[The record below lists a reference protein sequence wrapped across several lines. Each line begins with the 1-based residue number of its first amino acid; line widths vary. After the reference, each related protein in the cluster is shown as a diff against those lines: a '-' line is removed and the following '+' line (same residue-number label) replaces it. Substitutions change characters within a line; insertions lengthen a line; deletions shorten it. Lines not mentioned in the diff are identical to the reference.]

1 MDQPRV
7 AIVIGS
13 KSDADVMAECS
24 AVLKGL
30 GISCETQVLS
40 AHRSPDRLREFV
52 LEAPARGVEVFVAA
66 AGMAAAL
73 PGVIAAHTTL
83 PVIGVPIAKA
93 GMSGLDALLSISQM
107 PPGVPVACM
116 ALNGARNAGL
126 FAAAILALQDKAVAS
141 ALDRYRREQ
150 SSA

>member
-24 AVLKGL
+24 AVLKEL
-30 GISCETQVLS
+30 GISCETRVLS

-52 LEAPARGVEVFVAA
+52 LEAPSRGVEVFVAA

-83 PVIGVPIAKA
+83 PVIGVPIVKA

>member
-13 KSDADVMAECS
+13 KSDADVMVECS
-24 AVLKGL
+24 AVLKEL
-30 GISCETQVLS
+30 GVSCETRVLS

-52 LEAPARGVEVFVAA
+52 LEAPSRGVEVFVAA

-141 ALDRYRREQ
+141 ALDRYRHEQ
-150 SSA
+150 ASA